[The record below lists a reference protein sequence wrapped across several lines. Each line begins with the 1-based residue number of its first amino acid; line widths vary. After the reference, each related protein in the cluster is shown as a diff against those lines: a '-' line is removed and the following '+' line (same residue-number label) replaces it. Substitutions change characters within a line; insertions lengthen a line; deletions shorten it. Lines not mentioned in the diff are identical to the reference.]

1 MLLTSLCGLSPLV
14 KGGRGLSALNIN
26 MDNRSRGFRA
36 AAAVVML
43 VFLLAVSA
51 FAMAEADPIRVSSL
65 SEPQSVISEQDVSI
79 TIKVYNSSQTD
90 MTEEITLYDPTG
102 APVSTYNGLQ
112 GEQSVTYTG
121 TWHVTQDQIKEGK
134 IKYYIQYNFDAGNG
148 ADKVVRA
155 VPVTIQTEAAAPQLT
170 AAYTV
175 TPTSA
180 RKGQKVDVEY
190 TLSNTGNIELR
201 SIVISNEGLSDKK
214 LTAPSLSVGE
224 KVTLQD
230 SFTMG
235 DSELVSQPTV
245 TYQASGESKTYT
257 ISDMAR
263 KTITLAQ
270 DGLEAALTTDAGDNV
285 YPGEKIHLTLTLKN
299 TGNNGYTGLT
309 ATLEDGTVLASGVEL
324 ASGASFE
331 QTVEWTPTQSGTLT
345 ATVSGTSDNGEAIS
359 VLSDELAITTQ
370 DASQALVLD
379 VTAQAQTNTIYS
391 EPAVVRFAVQVK
403 NIGQTDAAT
412 LTVKEAGTTVATIP
426 SLPSGESRT
435 LVFDLETSIA
445 GQIQFEVSGKDA
457 AGNDKAYD
465 SNVIQLTYI
474 EPTPEPTATPAPTA
488 VPPTPTP
495 EPTATPVPTIGEI
508 IAQHVNP
515 VVLYT
520 IAGVLAALIVALV
533 AVSSVSGAK
542 RKKRMEQAIDTIEL
556 SPDVRDSFGKR
567 RRRAQN
573 AGDVKPEKKR
583 EKTPE
588 EKTAE
593 AQIVPTP
600 EFKPDE
606 FIASGKNEQKSEQK
620 QEGEE
625 THRRRAPQDVP
636 TDKTLR
642 VAPVEERPEFVPQG
656 KVDDSKTRIFGKL
669 DVENA
674 VNEEQKKAEE
684 APKAEQKS
692 EAGQE
697 TIRLTGE
704 EVQKLKAQVREDHF
718 GMKGK
723 KRDEIKPMK
732 KKKGLFGLG
741 HKKDDDDLLIDD
753 EVDED
758 DDDDLFE

>member
-1 MLLTSLCGLSPLV
+1 
-14 KGGRGLSALNIN
+14 

-36 AAAVVML
+36 AAAVAML
-43 VFLLAVSA
+43 VLLLAVSA

-102 APVSTYNGLQ
+102 APVSSYNGLQ

-134 IKYYIQYNFDAGNG
+134 IKYYIQYSFDSGNG
-148 ADKVVRA
+148 LDKVVRA

-170 AAYTV
+170 ATYTLS
-175 TPTSA
+175 PTSA
-180 RKGQKVDVEY
+180 RKGQKVAVEY

-201 SIVISNEGLSDKK
+201 NIAISNEGVSSKK

-235 DSELVSQPTV
+235 DSELVSKPTV

-263 KTITLAQ
+263 KTVTLAQ

-285 YPGEKIHLTLTLKN
+285 YPGEKIHLKLSIKN

-309 ATLEDGTVLASGVEL
+309 ATLSDGTVMASDISLA
-324 ASGASFE
+324 AGANFE
-331 QTVEWTPTQSGTLT
+331 QTIEWAPAQSG
-345 ATVSGTSDNGEAIS
+345 AVTVQVDGMSDNGEAVS
-359 VLSDELAITTQ
+359 VASEELTITTQ

-379 VTAQAQTNTIYS
+379 VTAQAQTTTIYS

-465 SNVIQLTYI
+465 SNVIQLTYV

-508 IAQHVNP
+508 IARHVNP
-515 VVLYT
+515 IVLYT
-520 IAGVLAALIVALV
+520 IAGVLAAVIVALV
-533 AVSSVSGAK
+533 ALSSVSGAK

-567 RRRAQN
+567 RRRTQN
-573 AGDVKPEKKR
+573 AGSAKPEKKH
-583 EKTPE
+583 EKAAE
-588 EKTAE
+588 E
-593 AQIVPTP
+593 QIVPTP
-600 EFKPDE
+600 DFEPDE
-606 FIASGKNEQKSEQK
+606 FSAPASKRNAPNKP
-620 QEGEE
+620 EGEE
-625 THRRRAPQDVP
+625 NHRRRAPQDVP

-674 VNEEQKKAEE
+674 VKEERKKAEE
-684 APKAEQKS
+684 APKAETVEQKP

-697 TIRLTGE
+697 TIRLSGE
-704 EVQKLKAQVREDHF
+704 EMQKLKAQAREDHF
-718 GMKGK
+718 GVKGQ

-741 HKKDDDDLLIDD
+741 KKKDDDDFFIDD
-753 EVDED
+753 EINED

>member
-1 MLLTSLCGLSPLV
+1 
-14 KGGRGLSALNIN
+14 

-43 VFLLAVSA
+43 VFLLTAAA

-121 TWHVTQDQIKEGK
+121 TWHVTQDQIQEGK
-134 IKYYIQYNFDAGNG
+134 IKYYIQYNFDSGNG
-148 ADKVVRA
+148 SDKVVRA

-170 AAYTV
+170 ATYTLS
-175 TPTSA
+175 PTSA

-201 SIVISNEGLSDKK
+201 NIVISNEGISDKK

-235 DSELVSQPTV
+235 DSELVSKPTV

-299 TGNNGYTGLT
+299 TGSNGYTGLT
-309 ATLEDGTVLASGVEL
+309 ATLSDGTAIASDVSL
-324 ASGASFE
+324 ASGANFE
-331 QTVEWTPTQSGTLT
+331 QTIEWSPVQSGAVTVQVSGMSDT
-345 ATVSGTSDNGEAIS
+345 GETVS
-359 VLSDELAITTQ
+359 VVSDELAITTQ

-379 VTAQAQTNTIYS
+379 VTAQAQTTTIYS
-391 EPAVVRFAVQVK
+391 EPAVVRFAVLVK

-457 AGNDKAYD
+457 AGNDKAYG
-465 SNVIQLTYI
+465 SNVIALTYV

-520 IAGVLAALIVALV
+520 IAGVLAAVIVALV
-533 AVSSVSGAK
+533 AISSVSGAK

-567 RRRAQN
+567 RRRAQS
-573 AGDVKPEKKR
+573 AGSANG
-583 EKTPE
+583 
-588 EKTAE
+588 KTAKPKE
-593 AQIVPTP
+593 ERAEEQIVPTP
-600 EFKPDE
+600 ELKP
-606 FIASGKNEQKSEQK
+606 
-620 QEGEE
+620 EE
-625 THRRRAPQDVP
+625 TTSSTPARDALRRAENEENHRRRAPQDVP

-642 VAPVEERPEFVPQG
+642 VAPVEERPEFTPQG
-656 KVDDSKTRIFGKL
+656 RVDDSKTRIFGRL

-674 VNEEQKKAEE
+674 VKEEQKKAEE
-684 APKAEQKS
+684 APKAEEPKD

-697 TIRLTGE
+697 TIRLSGE
-704 EVQKLKAQVREDHF
+704 DMQKLKAQAREDHF
-718 GMKGK
+718 GVKGK

-741 HKKDDDDLLIDD
+741 KKK
-753 EVDED
+753 DED
-758 DDDDLFE
+758 DDCLSDPDDGGDEDDDLFE

>member
-1 MLLTSLCGLSPLV
+1 M

-51 FAMAEADPIRVSSL
+51 FALAEADPIRVSSL

-90 MTEEITLYDPTG
+90 MTEQIALYDPNG
-102 APVSTYNGLQ
+102 DLVSTYNGLQ

-121 TWHVTQDQIKEGK
+121 TWHVTQDQIQEGK
-134 IKYYIQYNFDAGNG
+134 IKYYIQYNIDSGNG
-148 ADKVVRA
+148 SDKVVRA

-180 RKGQKVDVEY
+180 RKGQKVSVEY

-201 SIVISNEGLSDKK
+201 SIVVSNEGISDKK

-235 DSELVSQPTV
+235 DSELTSQPTV

-257 ISDMAR
+257 ISDLAR

-270 DGLEAALTTDAGDNV
+270 DGLEAELTTDAGDNV

-299 TGNNGYTGLT
+299 TGSNGYTGLT
-309 ATLEDGTVLASGVEL
+309 ATLADGTVLASDVEL
-324 ASGASFE
+324 AAGATFE
-331 QTVEWTPTQSGTLT
+331 QTVEWAPVQSG
-345 ATVSGTSDNGEAIS
+345 AIAAEVVGTSDTGEAVS
-359 VLSDELAITTQ
+359 VASPELNIATQ

-379 VTAQAQTNTIYS
+379 VTAQAQTTTIYS

-445 GQIQFEVSGKDA
+445 GQIQFEVAGKDA

-465 SNVIQLTYI
+465 SNIIFLTYV

-495 EPTATPVPTIGEI
+495 EPTATPVPTIGDI

-520 IAGVLAALIVALV
+520 IAGVLAAVIVALV

-542 RKKRMEQAIDTIEL
+542 RKKRMERAIDTIEL

-573 AGDVKPEKKR
+573 VSAKAG
-583 EKTPE
+583 KTPE
-588 EKTAE
+588 KEAEQKPDEKPDDG
-593 AQIVPTP
+593 QIVPTP
-600 EFKPDE
+600 EFEPYE
-606 FIASGKNEQKSEQK
+606 FVASTAAKNVPHKTED
-620 QEGEE
+620 GEN
-625 THRRRAPQDVP
+625 RRRRTPQDVP

-642 VAPVEERPEFVPQG
+642 VAPVEERPEFTPQG

-669 DVENA
+669 DMENA
-674 VNEEQKKAEE
+674 VREEQKKAEE
-684 APKAEQKS
+684 APKAETAETAT

-697 TIRLTGE
+697 TIRLSGE
-704 EVQKLKAQVREDHF
+704 DVQKLKAQVREDHF
-718 GMKGK
+718 GVKGK

-732 KKKGLFGLG
+732 KGLFGFG
-741 HKKDDDDLLIDD
+741 KKNDDDDFLIDSD
-753 EVDED
+753 DDGD

>member
-1 MLLTSLCGLSPLV
+1 M
-14 KGGRGLSALNIN
+14 
-26 MDNRSRGFRA
+26 
-36 AAAVVML
+36 
-43 VFLLAVSA
+43 
-51 FAMAEADPIRVSSL
+51 
-65 SEPQSVISEQDVSI
+65 
-79 TIKVYNSSQTD
+79 
-90 MTEEITLYDPTG
+90 
-102 APVSTYNGLQ
+102 
-112 GEQSVTYTG
+112 
-121 TWHVTQDQIKEGK
+121 
-134 IKYYIQYNFDAGNG
+134 
-148 ADKVVRA
+148 
-155 VPVTIQTEAAAPQLT
+155 
-170 AAYTV
+170 
-175 TPTSA
+175 
-180 RKGQKVDVEY
+180 
-190 TLSNTGNIELR
+190 
-201 SIVISNEGLSDKK
+201 
-214 LTAPSLSVGE
+214 
-224 KVTLQD
+224 
-230 SFTMG
+230 
-235 DSELVSQPTV
+235 
-245 TYQASGESKTYT
+245 
-257 ISDMAR
+257 
-263 KTITLAQ
+263 
-270 DGLEAALTTDAGDNV
+270 
-285 YPGEKIHLTLTLKN
+285 
-299 TGNNGYTGLT
+299 
-309 ATLEDGTVLASGVEL
+309 LASGVEL

-573 AGDVKPEKKR
+573 AGSAKPEKKH
-583 EKTPE
+583 EKAAE
-588 EKTAE
+588 E
-593 AQIVPTP
+593 QIVPTP
-600 EFKPDE
+600 DFEPDE
-606 FIASGKNEQKSEQK
+606 FSAPALKRNAPNKP
-620 QEGEE
+620 EGEE
-625 THRRRAPQDVP
+625 NHRRRAPQDVP

-642 VAPVEERPEFVPQG
+642 VAPVDERPEFVPQG

-674 VNEEQKKAEE
+674 VKEERKKAEE
-684 APKAEQKS
+684 APKAEPVEQKP

-697 TIRLTGE
+697 TIRLSGE
-704 EVQKLKAQVREDHF
+704 EMQKLKAQAREDHF
-718 GMKGK
+718 GVKGQ

-741 HKKDDDDLLIDD
+741 KKKDDDDFFIDD
-753 EVDED
+753 EINED

>member
-1 MLLTSLCGLSPLV
+1 MRAFPLV
-14 KGGRGLSALNIN
+14 KGGRGLLTLNIN

-90 MTEEITLYDPTG
+90 MTEQIALYDPNG
-102 APVSTYNGLQ
+102 DLVSTYNGLQ

-170 AAYTV
+170 ATYTV

-201 SIVISNEGLSDKK
+201 SIVISNEGVSDKK

-235 DSELVSQPTV
+235 DSELVSKPTV
-245 TYQASGESKTYT
+245 TYQASGDSKTYT

-270 DGLEAALTTDAGDNV
+270 DGLEAALTSDAGDNV

-324 ASGASFE
+324 ASGANFE
-331 QTVEWTPTQSGTLT
+331 QTIEWAPTQSGSIT
-345 ATVSGTSDNGEAIS
+345 ATVSGMSDNGEAVS
-359 VLSDELAITTQ
+359 VLSDELTITTQ

-379 VTAQAQTNTIYS
+379 VTAQAQTTTIYS

-465 SNVIQLTYI
+465 SNVIQLTYV

-508 IAQHVNP
+508 IARHVNP
-515 VVLYT
+515 IVLYT
-520 IAGVLAALIVALV
+520 IAGVLAAVIVALV
-533 AVSSVSGAK
+533 ALSSVSGAK

-573 AGDVKPEKKR
+573 AGSAKPEKKH
-583 EKTPE
+583 EKAAE
-588 EKTAE
+588 E
-593 AQIVPTP
+593 QIVPTP
-600 EFKPDE
+600 DFEPDE
-606 FIASGKNEQKSEQK
+606 FSAPASKRNAPNKP
-620 QEGEE
+620 EGEE
-625 THRRRAPQDVP
+625 NHRRRAPQDVP

-674 VNEEQKKAEE
+674 VKEERKKAEE
-684 APKAEQKS
+684 APKAEHVEQKP

-697 TIRLTGE
+697 TIRLSGE
-704 EVQKLKAQVREDHF
+704 EMQKLKAQAREDHF
-718 GMKGK
+718 GVKGQ

-741 HKKDDDDLLIDD
+741 KKKDDDDFFIDD
-753 EVDED
+753 EINED

>member
-1 MLLTSLCGLSPLV
+1 
-14 KGGRGLSALNIN
+14 
-26 MDNRSRGFRA
+26 MDNRSRGFRLA
-36 AAAVVML
+36 AAAVML

-79 TIKVYNSSQTD
+79 TIKIYNSSQTD
-90 MTEEITLYDPTG
+90 MTEEISLYDPTG
-102 APVSTYNGLQ
+102 GVPVSTYNGLQ

-134 IKYYIQYNFDAGNG
+134 IKYYIQYSFDSGNG
-148 ADKVVRA
+148 LEKVVRA

-170 AAYTV
+170 ATYTLS
-175 TPTSA
+175 PTSA
-180 RKGQKVDVEY
+180 RKGQKVAVEY

-201 SIVISNEGLSDKK
+201 NIAISNEGVSSKK

-235 DSELVSQPTV
+235 DSELVSKPTV

-263 KTITLAQ
+263 KTVTLAQ

-285 YPGEKIHLTLTLKN
+285 YPGEKIHLKLNIKN

-309 ATLEDGTVLASGVEL
+309 ATLSDGTVMASDISLA
-324 ASGASFE
+324 AGANFE
-331 QTVEWTPTQSGTLT
+331 QTIEWAPAQSG
-345 ATVSGTSDNGEAIS
+345 AVTVQVDGMSDNGEAVS
-359 VLSDELAITTQ
+359 VASEELTITTQ

-379 VTAQAQTNTIYS
+379 VTAQAQTTTIYS

-445 GQIQFEVSGKDA
+445 GQIQFVVSGKDA

-465 SNVIQLTYI
+465 SNVIELAYVA
-474 EPTPEPTATPAPTA
+474 PTPEPTATPAPTA
-488 VPPTPTP
+488 VPPTPSP
-495 EPTATPVPTIGEI
+495 EPTRKITAVSWALAG
-508 IAQHVNP
+508 A
-515 VVLYT
+515 L
-520 IAGVLAALIVALV
+520 GVLAAVIVLLV
-533 AVSSVSGAK
+533 AMSSVSGAK
-542 RKKRMEQAIDTIEL
+542 RKKRMAQAIDTIEL

-573 AGDVKPEKKR
+573 AGSAKPEKGAK
-583 EKTPE
+583 KPE
-588 EKTAE
+588 ENRAE

-606 FIASGKNEQKSEQK
+606 QPSSTPARDALRRA
-620 QEGEE
+620 EGEE
-625 THRRRAPQDVP
+625 NRRRRAQQEVP

-642 VAPVEERPEFVPQG
+642 VAPVEERPEFTPQG
-656 KVDDSKTRIFGKL
+656 KVDDSKTRIFGRL
-669 DVENA
+669 DVEGA
-674 VNEEQKKAEE
+674 LKEEQAKAE
-684 APKAEQKS
+684 APKTDKEKT
-692 EAGQE
+692 EAAQE
-697 TIRLTGE
+697 TIRLSGE
-704 EVQKLKAQVREDHF
+704 DVQKLKTQAREDHF
-718 GMKGK
+718 GVKGK
-723 KRDEIKPMK
+723 KREEIKPMK

-741 HKKDDDDLLIDD
+741 KKKDEDDDFLIDANDDD
-753 EVDED
+753 E